1 MTRINICFATLLG
14 GTLVTMNS
22 LSAAA
27 EDGLFPGDTIVATGA
42 RTPVA
47 ADTLGTSISLLEGE
61 EIERRQI
68 PIMSDLLRAI
78 PGLAVNRTGGPGQ
91 LSQVRIRGAEGN
103 HTLVLIDG
111 IEANELNINGEF
123 DFSGLLAI
131 GIERV
136 EILRGAQSAL
146 YGSDAIGGVIN
157 VITKGGEPGFEAA
170 ASLEGGSFGTVQA
183 TALIS
188 GGVERFTGAVSAG
201 YLETDGINLSRFGDE
216 KDGSRIITV
225 NGKARAQLFDG
236 VSAQAVLRYGDTRT
250 DNDGQDFDFPP
261 TPTNGLAV
269 DAMNRQFIEQLYT
282 GLSIDGSFFENAFA
296 FKTAVGYSRSEREF
310 VNDSNDLTGNE
321 GERLKF
327 TQQFTVN
334 LDTPSVMGAKHTL
347 TAAYER
353 EELDFE
359 NFGAVPDALE
369 NQRRSDNQDSF
380 IGEYRVGFAD
390 QVYLSAGIRHDDNT
404 LFDNA
409 TTYRVAAAWLMPGS
423 GTRLHGSWGTAITN
437 PGFFELFGF
446 FPDFFLGN
454 PNLRPEKSESFDV
467 GVEQRFFDDR
477 LKLDVTYFNADLTDE
492 IVTVFDFATF
502 LSTVENLDGKSKRE
516 GVEVIM
522 AAQLSDQ
529 ISISGSYTYTKSRQP
544 DGMREV
550 RRPKHIANFN
560 ANYAFSDGRGN
571 VNLDVSYNGK
581 QLDNEFI
588 AATPESRVTLDSYV
602 LVTLAAEYQLTDN
615 IALFGR
621 IENAL
626 DEDYEEVFSFR
637 SPGIGAYGGLRV
649 RLGE

>member
-1 MTRINICFATLLG
+1 MILRTACLAALLSG
-14 GTLVTMNS
+14 ILVAM
-22 LSAAA
+22 LSAPAA
-27 EDGLFPGDTIVATGA
+27 ADDGLFPGDTIVTTGA
-42 RTPVA
+42 RTPTA

-68 PIMSDLLRAI
+68 PVMSDLLRAI
-78 PGLAVNRTGGPGQ
+78 PGLAVNRAGAAGQ
-91 LSQVRIRGAEGN
+91 LTQVRIRGAEGN

-111 IEANELNINGEF
+111 IEANELNFNGEF

-170 ASLEGGSFGTVQA
+170 ASAEGGSFGTFQA

-216 KDGSRIITV
+216 KDGSRIVTV
-225 NGKARAQLFDG
+225 NGKARATLFEN
-236 VSAQAVLRYGDTRT
+236 VTAQAMLRYADTRA

-261 TPTNGLAV
+261 TPTNGLAI
-269 DAMNRQFIEQLYT
+269 DNMNRQFIEQLYT
-282 GLSIDGSFFENAFA
+282 GFNLDGSFFEGGLE
-296 FKTAVGYSRSEREF
+296 FKTSVGFSRSEREF

-321 GERLKF
+321 GERLKL
-327 TQQFTVN
+327 TQQFTTN
-334 LDTPSVMGAKHTL
+334 FDAWGGKHTL

-353 EELDFE
+353 EEMDFE

-380 IGEYRVGFAD
+380 IGEYRLGVAD
-390 QVYLSAGIRHDDNT
+390 QVYLSAGIRHDDNA

-409 TTYRVAAAWLMPGS
+409 TTYRVAGAWLIPSS
-423 GTRLHGSWGTAITN
+423 GTRLHGSWGTAVTN

-454 PNLRPEKSESFDV
+454 PNLQPEKSESFDI

-516 GVEVIM
+516 GVEVIL

-529 ISISGSYTYTKSRQP
+529 LSLSGSYTYTKSRQP

-560 ANYAFSDGRGN
+560 ANYAFGDGRGN
-571 VNLDVSYNGK
+571 LNLDVSYNGK

-588 AATPESRVTLDSYV
+588 AATPEARVTLDSYV

-626 DEDYEEVFSFR
+626 DQDYEEVFSFR